1 MEWKEEVVREVF
13 REQDAEEIMR
23 IRLPS
28 KPTEDFIS
36 WFYEKS
42 GLFSVRS
49 AYKLARELKDVNDGH
64 GKQSSS
70 DNQQG
75 RPLWKEFQ
83 KLPLPHKVPIF
94 GWRAANNGLAVQSNK
109 KRCKICITSS
119 CEICGMEEESVMH
132 ALVRCGHA
140 SVLRSAMREIW
151 DLPNE
156 LQLLNMTPDS
166 LLSMVVEAGIDQGS
180 KLLLLLWRT
189 WYVRNKITHNSDKL
203 SFVASVSFLQK
214 FWEELCDVRQQSGI
228 RDTIGKKPVVVSLC
242 AGKQGRTREQTT
254 WEPPP
259 HGWIKV
265 NVDGAFD
272 QGSGVG
278 GVGVIIRNAKAEV
291 LMTTWKYTE
300 KGTSAEEVE
309 ALACREGL
317 LLATK
322 FNQGV
327 ILETD
332 CGPIAAMLEAK
343 SAQRSYLKF
352 IVDEAIEAG
361 SNLTQWQ
368 IVHKRRESNV
378 AAHELAQ
385 LAKRTKHSA
394 VWRFAA
400 PVCVEPI
407 VARECNC
414 VSE

>member
-1 MEWKEEVVREVF
+1 
-13 REQDAEEIMR
+13 
-23 IRLPS
+23 
-28 KPTEDFIS
+28 
-36 WFYEKS
+36 
-42 GLFSVRS
+42 
-49 AYKLARELKDVNDGH
+49 
-64 GKQSSS
+64 
-70 DNQQG
+70 
-75 RPLWKEFQ
+75 
-83 KLPLPHKVPIF
+83 
-94 GWRAANNGLAVQSNK
+94 
-109 KRCKICITSS
+109 
-119 CEICGMEEESVMH
+119 
-132 ALVRCGHA
+132 
-140 SVLRSAMREIW
+140 
-151 DLPNE
+151 
-156 LQLLNMTPDS
+156 
-166 LLSMVVEAGIDQGS
+166 
-180 KLLLLLWRT
+180 
-189 WYVRNKITHNSDKL
+189 
-203 SFVASVSFLQK
+203 
-214 FWEELCDVRQQSGI
+214 
-228 RDTIGKKPVVVSLC
+228 
-242 AGKQGRTREQTT
+242 
-254 WEPPP
+254 
-259 HGWIKV
+259 
-265 NVDGAFD
+265 
-272 QGSGVG
+272 
-278 GVGVIIRNAKAEV
+278 
-291 LMTTWKYTE
+291 MTTWKYTE

-322 FNQGV
+322 FSQGV